1 MTTPHADLI
10 APGTW
15 WLRGT
20 RGANVYLVEADDGSL
35 VLVDTG
41 FRGSEAAILR
51 ALDSVA
57 PGRPLEAILLT
68 HEHFDHVGAAA
79 GLVARTGARIVAG
92 RGDCD
97 AAPGGGFLLRP
108 HTGPTHHLR
117 RLKQRFRPPPTPRAL
132 RVDVAV
138 EDECEVAPGVCAV
151 PTPGHTPG
159 SLCFVVPSRG
169 LAFAGDLVI
178 SHGGTLTRPLR
189 SANADDAV
197 YLQSMRTFAAAA
209 PAAGFPGHGQPLLTG
224 FDAALKQLA
233 AFPRRR
239 PGVTGYITRARRLAG
254 FGRNIY
260 RRR

>member
-1 MTTPHADLI
+1 MTTPHADLV

-51 ALDSVA
+51 ALDGVA
-57 PGRPLEAILLT
+57 PGKPLEAILLT

-97 AAPGGGFLLRP
+97 AAPGGGFFLRP

-117 RLKQRFRPPPTPRAL
+117 RLKHRFRPPATPRAL
-132 RVDVAV
+132 RVQTAV
-138 EDECEVAPGVCAV
+138 EHETEVAPGICAV
-151 PTPGHTPG
+151 PAPGHTPG

-169 LAFAGDLVI
+169 LAFVGDLVI

-189 SANADDAV
+189 SANADDAE
-197 YLQSMRTFAAAA
+197 YLETMRAFAAVA

-224 FDAALKQLA
+224 FDTALKELA

-239 PGVTGYITRARRLAG
+239 PGISGYITRVRRLAS
-254 FGRNIY
+254 FGRGIS

>member
-1 MTTPHADLI
+1 MTSPHADLL
-10 APGTW
+10 APGVW

-35 VLVDTG
+35 TLVDTG
-41 FRGSEAAILR
+41 FRGSEDAILR
-51 ALDSVA
+51 AAAAVA
-57 PGRPLEAILLT
+57 PARRLGAILLT

-79 GLVARTGARIVAG
+79 GIVAQTGARVVAG
-92 RGDCD
+92 RGDCN
-97 AAPGGGFLLRP
+97 PGPYGGFVLRA

-117 RLKQRFRPPPTPRAL
+117 RLKHRLRPPAVPRTL
-132 RVDVAV
+132 TVDTAV
-138 EDECEVAPGVCAV
+138 DGEAEVAPGICAV

-159 SLCFVVPSRG
+159 SLCFIVPSRG
-169 LAFAGDLVI
+169 LAFVGDLVI

-189 SANADDAV
+189 SANADDGQ
-197 YLQSMRTFAAAA
+197 YLETMRTFAAVA

-224 FDAALKQLA
+224 FDTALKELA

-239 PGVTGYITRARRLAG
+239 PGVSGYITRARRLAD
-254 FGRNIY
+254 FSRNIS